1 MGFSNNT
8 RNDDADEQ
16 LTIFYDGSCKVCST
30 EIGLYRKISRPG
42 SLEFVDAS
50 DLYFTGDD
58 RGIDRDSALNLLQAR
73 SSNGKLYSGVEAFTQ
88 IWSRTPRLAWL
99 AKIANTRLFRRV
111 LTFGYRLFLTWRGD
125 AVTKANFRQLPGE
138 LRSELMLLR
147 KMLLR
152 HERSLLAAC
161 SGHNDEQMRSALKVA
176 VISSRKY
183 RCKLEALLPR
193 KNNYLAQYFSPLVR
207 LAGRLNELSEEALLD
222 RMIAVRHR
230 ASRAIKV
237 LDELNETTTKS
248 RELPG
253 YLSHLNVLLKD
264 LSRPH

>member
-1 MGFSNNT
+1 MGFSNNP

-50 DLYFTGDD
+50 DLYFTGDE
-58 RGIDRDSALNLLQAR
+58 RGIDRDSALYLLQAR

-111 LTFGYRLFLTWRGD
+111 LTFGYRLFLKWRGD
-125 AVTKANFRQLPGE
+125 AVTKANFRQLPPE
-138 LRSELMLLR
+138 LRSELLLLR
-147 KMLLR
+147 KMLLK
-152 HERSLLAAC
+152 HERSLLAVC
-161 SGHNDEQMRSALKVA
+161 SGHSDMQMRSALKVA
-176 VISSRKY
+176 VISSRKH
-183 RCKLEALLPR
+183 RRKLEALLPR
-193 KNNYLAQYFSPLVR
+193 KSNYLTRYSSPLGR
-207 LAGRLNELSEEALLD
+207 LVGRLNNLSEEALLD

-230 ASRAIKV
+230 ASRIEKA
-237 LDELNETTTKS
+237 LDELIETTAKS
-248 RELPG
+248 RDLPDC
-253 YLSHLNVLLKD
+253 LSQLNVLLKD